1 MSKVYCSNCGAEVV
15 LPEKSIVGI
24 GMTIS
29 EKSKGDY
36 VIPTKKNN
44 TVDSKVNTNNGGNNM
59 NKNFT
64 MEELVATVAAVM
76 GQMNVNQPAQE
87 VAQTTEVKTK
97 EIGSTTVKGKWGQ
110 NSKYYGKVMA
120 DGHIF
125 NPYLDRRFLPAQYL
139 SMIKNEYNYSAYTA
153 IKNNYSYMYSIEWVV
168 KEVDKLAF
176 LEKADKVA
184 FEERRV
190 FLKPEDVF
198 FIVRDY
204 VCSLIGLVE
213 RRLKL
218 GDYRKEKKTGD
229 VYLKF
234 KGYKEIYAGRE
245 VEDIENHKVVKRVA
259 KSEELKRTINK
270 FSDLS
275 GELWELAKQSG
286 YNNNGIYK
294 KMNHLLQSVRF
305 IQLPYDTKKSP
316 AFIDRFMAQGAYYTL
331 RNLVLFEGYKLK
343 SYNGGQACE
352 LLRSYAGLEGYKLHA
367 ILKEC
372 LDDNA

>member
-15 LPEKSIVGI
+15 LPEKSTLGI
-24 GMTIS
+24 GMTVS
-29 EKSKGDY
+29 EESKGDY
-36 VIPTKKNN
+36 VFPTKKNN

-59 NKNFT
+59 NNFT
-64 MEELVATVAAVM
+64 MDELVATVAAVM
-76 GQMNVNQPAQE
+76 GQMNGNGTWQKVTQA
-87 VAQTTEVKTK
+87 TEVKTK

-153 IKNNYSYMYSIEWVV
+153 IKNNYSYMYSIEWLI

-190 FLKPEDVF
+190 FLKPEDVY

-204 VCSLIGLVE
+204 VCSLTGLVE

-270 FSDLS
+270 FCDLS

-286 YNNNGIYK
+286 YNNKGIYK
-294 KMNHLLQSVRF
+294 KMNYLLQSVRF

-316 AFIDRFMAQGAYYTL
+316 VFIDRFMAQGAYYTL
-331 RNLVLFEGYKLK
+331 RNLILFEGYKLK
-343 SYNGGQACE
+343 SYNGSQACE
-352 LLRSYAGLEGYKLHA
+352 LLRSYAGLKGYKLHA